1 MNSNLTPRYFVIGVI
16 LTWAIY
22 SLLPTYKYQKMTEPE
37 KEELRTSGELYQIE
51 SRIIRQGLDLRGGMY
66 MVLEADIPTL
76 ISNLADIRDD
86 QLMEVIQTSKEK
98 SSSSE
103 IDFFD
108 EFKRNSKISN
118 LKLARYYHQYGASQN
133 EIFDDNDVVYAFST
147 NDKLNENINP
157 DYIRLINAQGEWR
170 LSPLSENLTEVS
182 YIWNGELRGEFP
194 SWGLS
199 KAWVR
204 HGNEVLGSL
213 RHKLEDINGK

>member
-1 MNSNLTPRYFVIGVI
+1 MIVKNIMKLLLVSSFILGSLFSQMPSKDFDGWNLLQDNDIIIEYIQNDFPWCKASIKLPYSVNEI
-16 LTWAIY
+16 LVVVENVNDYKEILHSVLY
-22 SLLPTYKYQKMTEPE
+22 SKKDEND
-37 KEELRTSGELYQIE
+37 IAHI
-51 SRIIRQGLDLRGGMY
+51 RINYPFPFTDREYI
-66 MVLEADIPTL
+66 V
-76 ISNLADIRDD
+76 
-86 QLMEVIQTSKEK
+86 K
-98 SSSSE
+98 
-103 IDFFD
+103 
-108 EFKRNSKISN
+108 FKK
-118 LKLARYYHQYGASQN
+118 
-133 EIFDDNDVVYAFST
+133 IFDDNDVIYAFST

-170 LSPLSENLTEVS
+170 LSPLNENLTEVS

>member
-1 MNSNLTPRYFVIGVI
+1 MKLLLVSSFILGSLFSQMPSKDFDGWNLLQDNDIIIEYIQNDFPWCKASIKLPYSVNEI
-16 LTWAIY
+16 LVVVENVNDYKEILHSVLY
-22 SLLPTYKYQKMTEPE
+22 SKKDEND
-37 KEELRTSGELYQIE
+37 IAHI
-51 SRIIRQGLDLRGGMY
+51 RINYPFPFTDREYI
-66 MVLEADIPTL
+66 V
-76 ISNLADIRDD
+76 
-86 QLMEVIQTSKEK
+86 K
-98 SSSSE
+98 
-103 IDFFD
+103 
-108 EFKRNSKISN
+108 FKK
-118 LKLARYYHQYGASQN
+118 
-133 EIFDDNDVVYAFST
+133 IFDDNDVIYAFST

-170 LSPLSENLTEVS
+170 LSPLNENLTEVS

>member
-1 MNSNLTPRYFVIGVI
+1 MKLLLVSSFILGSLFSQMPSKDFDGWNLLQDNDIIIEYIQNDFPWCKASIKLPYSVNEI
-16 LTWAIY
+16 LVVVENVNDYKEILHSVLY
-22 SLLPTYKYQKMTEPE
+22 SKKDEND
-37 KEELRTSGELYQIE
+37 IAHI
-51 SRIIRQGLDLRGGMY
+51 RINYPFPFTDREYI
-66 MVLEADIPTL
+66 V
-76 ISNLADIRDD
+76 
-86 QLMEVIQTSKEK
+86 K
-98 SSSSE
+98 
-103 IDFFD
+103 
-108 EFKRNSKISN
+108 FKK
-118 LKLARYYHQYGASQN
+118 
-133 EIFDDNDVVYAFST
+133 IFDDNDVVYAFST

-170 LSPLSENLTEVS
+170 LSPLNENLTEVS

>member
-1 MNSNLTPRYFVIGVI
+1 MIVKNIMKLLLVSSFILGSLFSQMPSKDFDGWNLLQDNDIIIEYIQNDFPWCKASIKLPYSVDEI
-16 LTWAIY
+16 LVVVENVNDYKEILHSVLY
-22 SLLPTYKYQKMTEPE
+22 SKKDEND
-37 KEELRTSGELYQIE
+37 IAHI
-51 SRIIRQGLDLRGGMY
+51 RINYPFPFTDREYI
-66 MVLEADIPTL
+66 V
-76 ISNLADIRDD
+76 
-86 QLMEVIQTSKEK
+86 K
-98 SSSSE
+98 
-103 IDFFD
+103 
-108 EFKRNSKISN
+108 FKK
-118 LKLARYYHQYGASQN
+118 
-133 EIFDDNDVVYAFST
+133 IFDDNDVVYAFST

-170 LSPLSENLTEVS
+170 LSPLNENLTEVS

>member
-1 MNSNLTPRYFVIGVI
+1 MKLLLVSSFILGSLFSQMPSKDFDGWNLLQDNDIIIEYIQNDFPWCKASIKLPYSVDEI
-16 LTWAIY
+16 LVVVENVNDYKEILHSVLY
-22 SLLPTYKYQKMTEPE
+22 SKKDEND
-37 KEELRTSGELYQIE
+37 IAHI
-51 SRIIRQGLDLRGGMY
+51 RINYPFPFTDREYI
-66 MVLEADIPTL
+66 V
-76 ISNLADIRDD
+76 
-86 QLMEVIQTSKEK
+86 K
-98 SSSSE
+98 
-103 IDFFD
+103 
-108 EFKRNSKISN
+108 FKK
-118 LKLARYYHQYGASQN
+118 
-133 EIFDDNDVVYAFST
+133 IFDDNDVVYAFST

-170 LSPLSENLTEVS
+170 LSPLNENLTEVS

>member
-1 MNSNLTPRYFVIGVI
+1 MKLLLVSSFILGSLFSQMPTKDFDGWNLLQDNDIIIEYIQNDFPWCKASIKLPYSVDEI
-16 LTWAIY
+16 LVVVENVNDYKEILHSVLY
-22 SLLPTYKYQKMTEPE
+22 SKKDEND
-37 KEELRTSGELYQIE
+37 IAHI
-51 SRIIRQGLDLRGGMY
+51 RINYPFPFTDREYI
-66 MVLEADIPTL
+66 V
-76 ISNLADIRDD
+76 
-86 QLMEVIQTSKEK
+86 K
-98 SSSSE
+98 
-103 IDFFD
+103 
-108 EFKRNSKISN
+108 FKK
-118 LKLARYYHQYGASQN
+118 
-133 EIFDDNDVVYAFST
+133 IFDDNDVVYAFST

-170 LSPLSENLTEVS
+170 LSPLNENLTEVS

>member
-1 MNSNLTPRYFVIGVI
+1 MIVKNIMK
-16 LTWAIY
+16 
-22 SLLPTYKYQKMTEPE
+22 LL
-37 KEELRTSGELYQIE
+37 
-51 SRIIRQGLDLRGGMY
+51 
-66 MVLEADIPTL
+66 L
-76 ISNLADIRDD
+76 ISLFILGSLFSQMPSKDFDGWNLLQDNDIII
-86 QLMEVIQTSKEK
+86 EYIQNDFPWCKASIKLPYSVDEILVVVENVNDYKEILHSVLYSKK
-98 SSSSE
+98 
-103 IDFFD
+103 D
-108 EFKRNSKISN
+108 ENDIAHIRINYPFPFTDREYIVKFKK
-118 LKLARYYHQYGASQN
+118 
-133 EIFDDNDVVYAFST
+133 IFDDNDVIYAFST

-170 LSPLSENLTEVS
+170 LSPLNENLTEVS